1 MKIEKRNELMHLS
14 VDAISP
20 NPENPRLIFDQEKL
34 DILAESISEVGI
46 LVPLIVF
53 EEEDGKY
60 LLLDGERRWMCA
72 KRLNLKDIP
81 ANVIAKPNKIENILR
96 MFNIHNVREDWEL
109 MPTAL
114 KLGDLINELGITN
127 ERRLNE
133 LISLSIGMIRRCKT
147 VLSLP
152 RKYQKGILNRE
163 FKADFFIEMD
173 AKALRK
179 LEKVLPN
186 FYKKYGKEKLI
197 NLFVSMLKNGKIKSV
212 TDFRFLQKMLDAKNL
227 GLSSKVIE
235 DLVKRIV
242 VRQEMGFREAY
253 GLVEDLIN
261 VSKVE
266 EKAARLS
273 ETFRSLKYD
282 ALKKKEKDK
291 LRAVLLDLRDTINR
305 ILRNL

>member
-1 MKIEKRNELMHLS
+1 MKKEKRNKLMHLS

-20 NPENPRLIFDQEKL
+20 NPENPRLIFDQDKL
-34 DILAESISEVGI
+34 DILAESITEIGI

-72 KRLNLKDIP
+72 KRLNKKDIP
-81 ANVIAKPNKIENILR
+81 VNVITKPKKIENILR

-114 KLGDLINELGITN
+114 KLGELIDKLGVTN

-133 LISLSIGMIRRCKT
+133 LTSLSIGMIRRCKT

-152 RKYQKGILNRE
+152 RKYQKSILNRE

-179 LEKVLPN
+179 IEKVLPD

-197 NLFVSMLKNGKIKSV
+197 NLFISMLKNGKIKSV
-212 TDFRFLQKMLDAKNL
+212 TDFRFLQKVLDAKNL

-235 DLVKRIV
+235 DLVERIV
-242 VRQEMGFREAY
+242 LRQEMDFREAY
-253 GLVEDLIN
+253 ELIEDLIN

-266 EKAARLS
+266 EKAVRLS

-291 LRAVLLDLRDTINR
+291 LRGVLLDLRDTINR

>member
-133 LISLSIGMIRRCKT
+133 LMSLSIGMIRRCKT

-152 RKYQKGILNRE
+152 KKYQKGILNRE

-186 FYKKYGKEKLI
+186 FYKKYGKEELI

-266 EKAARLS
+266 EKAVRLS

>member
-1 MKIEKRNELMHLS
+1 MKIEKPNELMHLS

-133 LISLSIGMIRRCKT
+133 LMSLSIGMIRRCKT

-152 RKYQKGILNRE
+152 KKYQKGILNRE

-186 FYKKYGKEKLI
+186 FYKKYGKEELI

-266 EKAARLS
+266 EKAVRLS

>member
-1 MKIEKRNELMHLS
+1 MKTEKRNELMHLS

-72 KRLNLKDIP
+72 KRLNKKDIP
-81 ANVIAKPNKIENILR
+81 VNVITKPKKIENILR

-133 LISLSIGMIRRCKT
+133 LTSLSIGMIRRCKT

-152 RKYQKGILNRE
+152 RKYQKSILNRE

-179 LEKVLPN
+179 IEKILPD
-186 FYKKYGKEKLI
+186 FYKKYGKEELI

-212 TDFRFLQKMLDAKNL
+212 TDFRFLQKVLDAKNL

-242 VRQEMGFREAY
+242 IRQEMDFREAY

-266 EKAARLS
+266 EKAVRLS
-273 ETFRSLKYD
+273 AIFRSLKYD